1 MRSKPL
7 IRYALLV
14 VTTLM
19 VTFAQEK
26 PGTWTPD
33 TDWGHW
39 RLGQKADLEF
49 LKTNNMTITFGSGA
63 PSFEDVTREEFN
75 RGMEQA
81 KANNR
86 ASARQRLHRTPISH
100 EFDPRAFGVEQR
112 RTAKRS
118 DPYAA
123 ILARRLER
131 LRGLPGSQAG
141 RRPDN
146 VDHGSAGWQL
156 FLTTA
161 MHPTDRKRRTSSKPG
176 AAPTI
181 RISRV

>member
-1 MRSKPL
+1 MQSKPL
-7 IRYALLV
+7 IRCALLV

-19 VTFAQEK
+19 VLFAQEK

-81 KANNR
+81 KTNNR
-86 ASARQRLHRTPISH
+86 ALH
-100 EFDPRAFGVEQR
+100 DR
-112 RTAKRS
+112 RGEALDGPCPES
-118 DPYAA
+118 DRYAS
-123 ILARRLER
+123 RRRE
-131 LRGLPGSQAG
+131 A
-141 RRPDN
+141 
-146 VDHGSAGWQL
+146 
-156 FLTTA
+156 
-161 MHPTDRKRRTSSKPG
+161 
-176 AAPTI
+176 
-181 RISRV
+181 SR

>member
-1 MRSKPL
+1 MRSRL
-7 IRYALLV
+7 LVRYALLI
-14 VTTLM
+14 VTTLL

-26 PGTWTPD
+26 PGTWKPD

-86 ASARQRLHRTPISH
+86 ALHDKGYIVLRYLTSSIHGRSASNKDEPQKDQIRMLQFWR
-100 EFDPRAFGVEQR
+100 E
-112 RTAKRS
+112 
-118 DPYAA
+118 
-123 ILARRLER
+123 RLER

-141 RRPDN
+141 RRPDD
-146 VDHGSAGWQL
+146 VDHGSA
-156 FLTTA
+156 
-161 MHPTDRKRRTSSKPG
+161 
-176 AAPTI
+176 
-181 RISRV
+181 